1 MAGASA
7 SLHGQAL
14 CARGLVPIETNIIV
28 LWRMSFMDG
37 HQGFT
42 SNKHAPPKSRE
53 CSVTTLQHRRQKHR
67 CILWISNNSPEQ
79 GDIPHKRRPEVPA
92 DRQQTRVPHTRNIHT
107 VTIYMVFFYTVTQ
120 Y

>member
-37 HQGFT
+37 RQGFT

-67 CILWISNNSPEQ
+67 RILRISNNSPEQ
-79 GDIPHKRRPEVPA
+79 RGIPNRRPEGA
-92 DRQQTRVPHTRNIHT
+92 IDRQQTRVPHTRNNIYT
-107 VTIYMVFFYTVTQ
+107 VTIYMVFFYTVTR